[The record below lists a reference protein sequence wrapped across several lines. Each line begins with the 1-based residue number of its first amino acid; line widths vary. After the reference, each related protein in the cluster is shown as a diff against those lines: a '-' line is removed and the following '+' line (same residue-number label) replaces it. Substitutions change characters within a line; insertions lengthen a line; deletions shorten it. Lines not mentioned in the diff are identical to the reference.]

1 MSISIRVGTIEE
13 ALSVEQRIPE
23 FTEISTVEECKERID
38 NKPHLL
44 LIARDNDIPIGYLI
58 GYEAENGIFYS
69 WLGGVSPG
77 YRRMGIAQQLLE
89 MQEIWAQHHG
99 YEQIRAKSRNKYAG
113 MLILLIKNGYQ
124 IVDLEQGDSVEQTKV
139 VFQKSL

>member
-1 MSISIRVGTIEE
+1 MSISIRVGTAEE

-23 FTEISTVEECKERID
+23 FNQLRTVEECKKRIED
-38 NKPHLL
+38 KLHLI

-58 GYEAENGIFYS
+58 GYELDNGIFFS

-99 YEQIRAKSRNKYAG
+99 YEQICAKTRNRYPG
-113 MLILLIKNGYQ
+113 MLILLIKNAYQ
-124 IVDLEQGDSVEQTKV
+124 VVDLEKDDNSGQTKI